1 MAKPQRPI
9 KTRTRP
15 ESLTAKVKKRKPRE
29 LLSDASPFSVEMLR
43 ELLARDVLGRKLN
56 LPADANIEELVR
68 VLNFWRSHYQE
79 GQIYR
84 PLNQRKKKAR
94 DALAAL
100 KTSCA
105 ILRDDTQRHLA
116 SATEDAAP
124 SGVLKMSARRLDE
137 IGAMEKF
144 IAIAENYSVITDL
157 DNYVGERWAAVAG
170 VLVKDFHNAMLP
182 ANPEL
187 KLGLSHKGPLARFFA
202 AIVPFL
208 TGEHPTPESVATQ
221 LKARKSGI

>member
-1 MAKPQRPI
+1 
-9 KTRTRP
+9 
-15 ESLTAKVKKRKPRE
+15 
-29 LLSDASPFSVEMLR
+29 
-43 ELLARDVLGRKLN
+43 
-56 LPADANIEELVR
+56 
-68 VLNFWRSHYQE
+68 
-79 GQIYR
+79 
-84 PLNQRKKKAR
+84 
-94 DALAAL
+94 
-100 KTSCA
+100 
-105 ILRDDTQRHLA
+105 
-116 SATEDAAP
+116 
-124 SGVLKMSARRLDE
+124 
-137 IGAMEKF
+137 MEKF

-208 TGEHPTPESVATQ
+208 IGEHPTPESVATQ

>member
-43 ELLARDVLGRKLN
+43 ELLARDVLGRKLK

-68 VLNFWRSHYQE
+68 VLNFWRSHYRE

-116 SATEDAAP
+116 SN
-124 SGVLKMSARRLDE
+124 GGRSAEWGLENVGASTGRDRRNGE
-137 IGAMEKF
+137 IHR
-144 IAIAENYSVITDL
+144 D
-157 DNYVGERWAAVAG
+157 R
-170 VLVKDFHNAMLP
+170 
-182 ANPEL
+182 
-187 KLGLSHKGPLARFFA
+187 
-202 AIVPFL
+202 
-208 TGEHPTPESVATQ
+208 
-221 LKARKSGI
+221 